1 MTDEQAKELFT
12 MITIAYPNFLNA
24 DNKTYSTN
32 EKARFWRSEL
42 LAMEYNRTKGRL
54 VGYIRSSP
62 YEPKISDI
70 AAYERALVK
79 DWREELKENGV
90 M

>member
-12 MITIAYPNFLNA
+12 MITIAYPSFLNA

-42 LAMEYNRTKGRL
+42 LAMQYSRTKDRL
-54 VGYIRSSP
+54 VKYIRSSP
-62 YEPKISDI
+62 YEPRISDV
-70 AAYERALVK
+70 AAYERTAVK
-79 DWREELKENGV
+79 DWREQLKEDGV